1 MIRLQHIAKTY
12 TSRGETVV
20 LFTNLDWQVETGSF
34 VSLMGASGAGKST
47 LLSLIAGILPPDS
60 GTIHLGETDI
70 TQFGT
75 DEMIEYRG
83 QHIAFI
89 FQSFELIPNLT
100 VTENIDLVLDISHA
114 KRRYQTSEILQK
126 VGIGDKWNRYPTEL
140 SWGEQQRVA
149 IARAFVA
156 DVPFLLADE
165 PTGNL
170 DEGNAVKI
178 MDLIDTLHRETK
190 NTIIMIT
197 HDPSIAGRADII
209 YRLHG
214 GKISTWK

>member
-1 MIRLQHIAKTY
+1 MYFIIIFTRMIRLQHIAKTY

-126 VGIGDKWNRYPTEL
+126 VGIGDK
-140 SWGEQQRVA
+140 
-149 IARAFVA
+149 
-156 DVPFLLADE
+156 
-165 PTGNL
+165 
-170 DEGNAVKI
+170 
-178 MDLIDTLHRETK
+178 
-190 NTIIMIT
+190 
-197 HDPSIAGRADII
+197 
-209 YRLHG
+209 
-214 GKISTWK
+214 